1 MMVKGYV
8 RHKIVYN
15 DESKHKFRYFQFNPP
30 KIGST
35 KKYHFYS
42 IYVNLI
48 WSPYFNGIDIWKE

>member
-1 MMVKGYV
+1 MV

-35 KKYHFYS
+35 KKKVSFLFDLCQFDMVT
-42 IYVNLI
+42 I
-48 WSPYFNGIDIWKE
+48 F